1 MIVRSPYRAEVL
13 ANRAQREQLD
23 HLLKVTAPNER
34 LFIMAIGAIILA
46 FLAWL
51 VFGSVAR
58 TISADG
64 VLAGTGA
71 RHAVVVSGSG
81 GRLEAWLVEAGD
93 RVEAGAPVAR
103 LALPELDAR
112 IAAFRDRV
120 GALEKTASEG
130 GDAGDL
136 TLTLAA
142 ARLALVPL
150 EADRIASSVVASPAA
165 GEVSDLRLAPGDGV
179 AAGDRIA
186 SIREAGRTGLRALAR
201 IPASMAREVGPGMPA
216 MVTMT
221 LPGEPQRSFAAEVDE
236 ISAPAGGDARIG
248 PDGPSEPMWTVRL
261 SVDTGGL
268 RPPEGETVH
277 VRIVLGR
284 QSPAALLGLAR
295 T

>member
-1 MIVRSPYRAEVL
+1 M

-46 FLAWL
+46 FLAWMI
-51 VFGSVAR
+51 FGSVAQ
-58 TISADG
+58 TVSADG

-71 RHAVVVSGSG
+71 RHAVVSDAG

-103 LALPELDAR
+103 LAMPELDAR
-112 IAAFRDRV
+112 IAALRDRV
-120 GALEKTASEG
+120 EALENTLREG
-130 GDAGDL
+130 EDTGDL

-150 EADRIASSVVASPAA
+150 EAERIAASVVASPAA
-165 GEVSDLRLAPGDGV
+165 GEVSDLRLAPGDSV
-179 AAGDRIA
+179 VAGDRMA
-186 SIREAGRTGLRALAR
+186 SVREAGRSDLQALAR
-201 IPASMAREVGPGMPA
+201 IPAGLARELGPGMPA

-221 LPGEPQRSFAAEVDE
+221 IPGAPQSSFAAEVDN
-236 ISAPAGGDARIG
+236 ISAPTGGVEQSG
-248 PDGPSEPMWTVRL
+248 PGERAEPLWTIRL

-268 RPPEGETVH
+268 RLLEGERVR

-284 QSPAALLGLAR
+284 QSPAALLGLTR
-295 T
+295 P